1 MSRYNP
7 SDFEKTWQSAWEDNQ
22 CFRAGDP
29 LTDPR
34 PKYYVLEMFPYPSGR
49 IHMGHVRNY
58 AMGDVIS
65 RFKMAQGFHVL
76 HPMGWDAF
84 GMPAEN
90 AAMEKNVHPGDW
102 TYQNIAVMRDQ
113 LKSMGLSIDWTRE
126 FATCDPDYYKHE
138 QAMFLDFLEHGLVE
152 RRESKVNWDP
162 VDQTV
167 LANEQVLDGKGW
179 RSGAPVEQ
187 RKLTQWF
194 LKITDFA
201 QDLLD
206 GLDTLERWPEKVRV
220 MQANWIGRSEGLQL
234 DFDLIDAP
242 NDTETLSIYTTR
254 PDTLFGASFCA
265 ISPEHPLAVELS
277 RTRDDIADLRA
288 RCAARGTSVSD
299 IESAEKEGI
308 DTGIKARHPLN
319 PDWHLPVFIAN
330 FVLMEYGTGAV
341 FACPAHDQRDLDFAN
356 KYNLPV
362 IPVVLP
368 DQETAESFSVT
379 NKAYTGEGT
388 IFNSDFIN
396 GLSPNDAATKIMDK
410 LEGEDRGKRRVNFR
424 LRDWGISRQ
433 RYWGCPIPV
442 IHCDSCGTVPV
453 PRDQLPVEL
462 PKDVSFEKP
471 GNPLEH
477 HASWKHVDCPK
488 CGTAALRETDTF
500 DTFVDSSWY
509 FARFTG
515 LTDSTP
521 TNPNIAAAWLPVDQY
536 IGGIEHAI
544 LHLLYARFF
553 TRAMEKT
560 GHVNISE
567 PFAGLFTQGMV
578 NHETY
583 KDSKG
588 GWLAP
593 EEIEKS
599 GPTSA
604 HIKGKPDEPVQ
615 VGGIEKMSKSKRNVI
630 DPTHII
636 AQYGADTARWFML
649 SDSPPERDVQWTD
662 AGVEGAWRFV
672 QRVWRLVSQVS
683 ETEIAANR
691 SAHKDGA
698 AGTFYKG
705 AHTALHHVTEDLNG
719 LGFNRAVARIYELTN
734 VLSSTTPETEIDHA
748 ARKAACEILIILIG
762 PMMPHLAES
771 CWQVLGHETLLAQT
785 PWPEVDVSVLVSDEI
800 ILPIQVN
807 GKRRAEISVP
817 READSGMVETIVL
830 KDPKVLEIIDGRD
843 IKKLIIVPGRIV
855 NLVI

>member
-1 MSRYNP
+1 
-7 SDFEKTWQSAWEDNQ
+7 
-22 CFRAGDP
+22 
-29 LTDPR
+29 
-34 PKYYVLEMFPYPSGR
+34 
-49 IHMGHVRNY
+49 
-58 AMGDVIS
+58 
-65 RFKMAQGFHVL
+65 
-76 HPMGWDAF
+76 
-84 GMPAEN
+84 
-90 AAMEKNVHPGDW
+90 
-102 TYQNIAVMRDQ
+102 
-113 LKSMGLSIDWTRE
+113 
-126 FATCDPDYYKHE
+126 
-138 QAMFLDFLEHGLVE
+138 
-152 RRESKVNWDP
+152 
-162 VDQTV
+162 
-167 LANEQVLDGKGW
+167 
-179 RSGAPVEQ
+179 
-187 RKLTQWF
+187 
-194 LKITDFA
+194 
-201 QDLLD
+201 
-206 GLDTLERWPEKVRV
+206 
-220 MQANWIGRSEGLQL
+220 
-234 DFDLIDAP
+234 
-242 NDTETLSIYTTR
+242 
-254 PDTLFGASFCA
+254 
-265 ISPEHPLAVELS
+265 
-277 RTRDDIADLRA
+277 
-288 RCAARGTSVSD
+288 
-299 IESAEKEGI
+299 
-308 DTGIKARHPLN
+308 
-319 PDWHLPVFIAN
+319 
-330 FVLMEYGTGAV
+330 
-341 FACPAHDQRDLDFAN
+341 
-356 KYNLPV
+356 
-362 IPVVLP
+362 
-368 DQETAESFSVT
+368 
-379 NKAYTGEGT
+379 
-388 IFNSDFIN
+388 
-396 GLSPNDAATKIMDK
+396 
-410 LEGEDRGKRRVNFR
+410 
-424 LRDWGISRQ
+424 
-433 RYWGCPIPV
+433 
-442 IHCDSCGTVPV
+442 
-453 PRDQLPVEL
+453 
-462 PKDVSFEKP
+462 
-471 GNPLEH
+471 
-477 HASWKHVDCPK
+477 
-488 CGTAALRETDTF
+488 
-500 DTFVDSSWY
+500 
-509 FARFTG
+509 
-515 LTDSTP
+515 
-521 TNPNIAAAWLPVDQY
+521 
-536 IGGIEHAI
+536 
-544 LHLLYARFF
+544 
-553 TRAMEKT
+553 MEKT
-560 GHVNISE
+560 GHVNVSE